1 MCRSHIM
8 FIRSRCKRKT
18 KFFLS
23 NTNSRPTD
31 RNGVYKKIGTHNTS
45 KHTGLTSKKVTPLVF
60 LKITPPPI
68 LPAPTFLW
76 GKLKPHFLR
85 KF

>member
-1 MCRSHIM
+1 M

-45 KHTGLTSKKVTPLVF
+45 KHTGLTSM
-60 LKITPPPI
+60 
-68 LPAPTFLW
+68 
-76 GKLKPHFLR
+76 
-85 KF
+85 

>member
-1 MCRSHIM
+1 MYFILKTYSCVEVIYL

-31 RNGVYKKIGTHNTS
+31 RNGVYKKVGTHNTS
-45 KHTGLTSKKVTPLVF
+45 KHTGLTSM
-60 LKITPPPI
+60 
-68 LPAPTFLW
+68 
-76 GKLKPHFLR
+76 
-85 KF
+85 